1 MKLSTAVLFS
11 ALVALSGSSGACFA
25 EATTAAKPQ
34 EAPQTPA
41 PQAVAPRPA
50 APKAQADAVQPASGQ
65 AVAAAEPAAPPPA
78 PAGSAPVPAKPV
90 PAIKSRSFERSAP
103 SSAPVPPAPS
113 KGQIASPDDTIG
125 GLPGA
130 KQATVDKQP

>member
-25 EATTAAKPQ
+25 EATAAKPQ

-41 PQAVAPRPA
+41 PKAVAPHPA
-50 APKAQADAVQPASGQ
+50 APQAQADAVQPASGQ
-65 AVAAAEPAAPPPA
+65 AVAAAEPVATPPVPADSTPA
-78 PAGSAPVPAKPV
+78 PAKPAPAT
-90 PAIKSRSFERSAP
+90 KSRSFNKSAP
-103 SSAPVPPAPS
+103 SNAPVPPAPP
-113 KGQIASPDDTIG
+113 KGEIASPDDTIG

-130 KQATVDKQP
+130 KQATADKQP